1 MSNQTDISVIM
12 SVYNTKE
19 PWLREAIES
28 ILNQSFRNFEFII
41 ILDRPTD
48 GSAAVV
54 AEYAEKDSRIRVV
67 ENEQNIGL
75 TCSLNKGLAAAN
87 GRYIARMDAD
97 DIALPDRFE
106 KQVAFLDG
114 HPDVAV
120 AGARVYTPGTEDTP
134 QYEWCADQD
143 VLKIRMLFRNVGVP
157 HPTAMIRKQVL
168 DETGIRYTESVKKSQ
183 DYKLWTQLMHHG
195 KIVIM
200 PDVLLMYRVHE
211 NQISAAKSSQMGY
224 AQGITK
230 TQAEELMGP
239 LSERDLALHLSAVDM
254 ELPEEDAA
262 GYGAYLDRISAENRR
277 KNLYDQKKLDREL
290 DYMWCQK
297 AIRRAKFLKKY
308 DMLLSFRMLRIF
320 GILDY
325 VRENK
330 AARQQYLEA
339 VRSIAK

>member
-1 MSNQTDISVIM
+1 MKNQTDISVIM

-28 ILNQSFRNFEFII
+28 ILNQTFRNFEFII
-41 ILDRPTD
+41 ILDCPTD

-54 AEYAEKDSRIRVV
+54 TQYAQKDPRVRII

-75 TCSLNKGLAAAN
+75 TCSLNKGLAAAK

-106 KQVAFLDG
+106 KQVAFMDSN
-114 HPDVAV
+114 PDVVV
-120 AGARVYTPGTEDTP
+120 AGARVYTPGTDDTP
-134 QYEWCADQD
+134 QYEWTEDQD

-157 HPTAMIRKQVL
+157 HPMAMIRKQVL
-168 DETGIRYTESVKKSQ
+168 DENGIRYTESVKKSQ

-195 KIVIM
+195 RIVIM
-200 PDVLLMYRVHE
+200 PEVLLMYRVHE

-224 AQGITK
+224 AQGITR
-230 TQAEELMGP
+230 TQAEALMGQ
-239 LSERDLALHLSAVDM
+239 LSERDLAFHLSAM
-254 ELPEEDAA
+254 ALELPGEDAA
-262 GYGAYLDRISAENRR
+262 GYGAYLDRVSAENRE
-277 KNLYDQKKLDREL
+277 KKLYDQEKLDREL

-297 AIRRAKFLKKY
+297 AIRRVKILKKL
-308 DMLLSFRMLRIF
+308 DMLLSARMLRIV
-320 GILDY
+320 GIMGY

-330 AARQQYLEA
+330 AARQRYLEA
-339 VRSIAK
+339 VRSMAQ